1 VTNTAD
7 FLDELARKDPKAAER
22 LRKAAQAAENEQA
35 RAVAAIKP
43 IRFPDLEGKTP
54 PPRRF
59 VVEQWL
65 PAGCVTSLYGPG
77 GIGKSML
84 AQQIGTAI
92 AVGRELFGFRVEKGP
107 VLGLLCED
115 DDDELWRRQIRA
127 NEWFACEMGDLGNLH
142 LQGRAGLENT
152 LAVYPATG
160 APTVETFYELIRE
173 AARELRPVLIIL
185 DPIAQLYGGNE
196 NDRFQVSHF
205 VNLVGGL
212 AREFDC
218 AVLLLGH
225 PAKAD
230 GSEYSGST
238 AWNASVRSRLLLQ
251 RKEDDDGELLLS
263 RVKSNYAK
271 PDTLP
276 LRWSNGFLRPT
287 DQRFM
292 SLADKIE
299 AEARKGIVR
308 QAFLDALDRLRT
320 QGRAVSDNRQASTY
334 AIRRMRE
341 LPGMEDFPER
351 ELEEA
356 MRTLFDEHRIKSN
369 QPVVRG
375 ADRKWK
381 NGIARPEWSAQAAG
395 DQPA

>member
-1 VTNTAD
+1 MTNTVD
-7 FLDELARKDPKAAER
+7 LLEELARKDPKAAER
-22 LRKAAQAAENEQA
+22 LRKAAEAAAGEQA
-35 RAVAAIKP
+35 RAAAAIKP
-43 IRFPDLEGKTP
+43 LRFPDLEGKAP

-59 VVEQWL
+59 VVEEWL

-84 AQQIGTAI
+84 SQQIGTAV

-107 VLGLLCED
+107 VLGLMCED
-115 DDDELWRRQIRA
+115 DDNELWRRQIRA

-160 APTVETFYELIRE
+160 ALTVETFYELIRE

-225 PAKAD
+225 PAKAE

-251 RKEDDDGELLLS
+251 RKEGEENELVLS

-271 PDTLP
+271 PDILA
-276 LRWSNGFLRPT
+276 LHWANGVLRPT
-287 DQRFM
+287 SQKFM
-292 SLADKIE
+292 SPADK
-299 AEARKGIVR
+299 
-308 QAFLDALDRLRT
+308 LDAEMRAGQAQQQFLNALDLLASRGISLSDAARASNYAPREIERHGLLGDFT
-320 QGRAVSDNRQASTY
+320 KREMEQAMLGLLGRGLLAANEPVGKGDNRHV
-334 AIRRMRE
+334 RRGLARRFAKPE
-341 LPGMEDFPER
+341 ED
-351 ELEEA
+351 
-356 MRTLFDEHRIKSN
+356 
-369 QPVVRG
+369 
-375 ADRKWK
+375 
-381 NGIARPEWSAQAAG
+381 
-395 DQPA
+395 